1 MGPSLKKEK
10 KIFYM
15 QILTLMYLMCV
26 NGRLYKLVQTGKL
39 DRSPGRGVRGVGK
52 VVVVVVGA
60 KSCP

>member
-1 MGPSLKKEK
+1 
-10 KIFYM
+10 M

-26 NGRLYKLVQTGKL
+26 SGRLYKLVQTGKL